1 MAHSLPRV
9 LIVGAGPTGC
19 TLSLLLARSGIRCAL
34 VEKNTVPQLH
44 PAACIL
50 NTRTM
55 EVFGEISVAADILQ
69 RCQNIFER
77 ANITW
82 VTSLSGYELGRCSAL
97 PDDIAALRALSP
109 VHATHFPQNRLE
121 PLLWQR
127 VRDDSSIEF
136 FPGHEW
142 LEVTGTGRGARS
154 LVKASTGETVSIS
167 SDYVV
172 GCDGASSPVRR
183 AIGISAEGPV
193 LQHMIGIYFV
203 ADLTRFVDH
212 RKSILYWLFNP
223 DAFGVLIAHWLPDE
237 WVLFVPYFPP
247 QQSPDDF
254 AESKCRTLV
263 EAAIGT
269 AAVDVDIKLVRP
281 WALSA
286 KLASRY
292 RHGHVFLA
300 GDAAHSFPPTGGLG
314 LNTGV
319 QDAHNLAW
327 KLVAVLNGMA
337 SPALLESY
345 EQERRPVAMTNLEHS
360 VRNFENMNDLN
371 RVAGLDHSHLHRL
384 QALQNGWLFRR
395 LPMTWQKRAVDHV
408 LRHALGKLAILRSE
422 NARGKKA
429 REAFMQRLPGQARH
443 YHFLGLDLGF
453 CYPDGAFI
461 PEVTIRTESEDPV
474 MMYRP
479 TTWPGARL
487 PHFWVEKDK
496 TRLSIHDTLGSSAF
510 TLLVHEAGAGA
521 WRTALSQIE
530 DTLPMPVQCLSIGA
544 NGGAD
549 LLDSDDAWPALSE
562 TEQTG
567 AVLVRPDGH
576 VAWRVRSLPDAP
588 ADKLQ
593 AVLKCLLCLEQY

>member
-1 MAHSLPRV
+1 M
-9 LIVGAGPTGC
+9 
-19 TLSLLLARSGIRCAL
+19 
-34 VEKNTVPQLH
+34 PQLH

-55 EVFGEISVAADILQ
+55 EVFREIGVAADILQ

-82 VTSLSGYELGRCSAL
+82 VTSLSGHELGRCSAL

-127 VRDDSSIEF
+127 IRDDPSIEF

-142 LEVTGTGRGARS
+142 LEVTGTNPGARA
-154 LVKASTGETVSIS
+154 LVKAPTGETLSFS

-183 AIGISAEGPV
+183 AIGIPAEGPV
-193 LQHMIGIYFV
+193 LQHMIGIYFS

-237 WVLFVPYFPP
+237 WVLCVPYFPP

-254 AESKCRTLV
+254 SESRCRALV

-269 AAVDVDIKLVRP
+269 AEVDVDIRLVRP

-300 GDAAHSFPPTGGLG
+300 GDAAHSFSPTGGLG

-327 KLVAVLNGMA
+327 KLVAVLKGMA
-337 SPALLESY
+337 SPALLASY
-345 EQERRPVAMTNLEHS
+345 EQERRPVARTNLEHS
-360 VRNFENMNDLN
+360 VRNLENMNDLS

-384 QALQNGWLFRR
+384 QALQTGGLFRH
-395 LPMTWQKRAVDHV
+395 LPMTWQKRAVDHA
-408 LRHALGKLAILRSE
+408 LRHALGRLATLAADD
-422 NARGKKA
+422 ARGRKA
-429 REAFMQRLPGQARH
+429 RAAFMQRLPGQAPH
-443 YHFLGLDLGF
+443 YHFLRLDLGF

-461 PEVTIRTESEDPV
+461 PEATTKPEAEDPV

-487 PHFWVEKDK
+487 PHFWVEKDN
-496 TRLSIHDTLGSSAF
+496 TRVSIHDALRPGAF

-521 WRTALSQIE
+521 WRTALSQTE
-530 DTLPMPVQCLSIGA
+530 ETLPMPVRCFSIGA
-544 NGGAD
+544 NGGVD
-549 LLDSDDAWPALSE
+549 LWDSDDAWPALSE

-588 ADKLQ
+588 ADKLR
-593 AVLKCLLCLEQY
+593 AGLKRMLYLEQH